1 MRTGHSSHGMVC
13 AAPQPTNCKEDIMGI
28 KHIHF
33 ESLTPAIA
41 RLKSMKL
48 KVALLH
54 SGGPAPGANRVLSGG
69 AKQFLDRGIE
79 VIGFINGYEY
89 LQDLPPQ
96 DLQPGKHFMYID
108 KVVASDAI
116 EANCF
121 ILRTSRANPGRE
133 IKNPLD
139 LDNPTK
145 IEALSRIIDT
155 FKYLKVGALI
165 SIGGDDTLKTANF
178 IHELAR
184 RRLAQDEKFP
194 FQGVVHVP
202 KTIDNDYYGI
212 PWTFGY
218 FTAAEAA
225 GHIVRGLYDDAKATN
240 CYHVVELMGRKAGWY
255 TAAASI
261 YGRGTKAIIP
271 EDYENKPFSLDEL
284 AQDLVDIVIRR
295 EQRGRGYGVF
305 CIAEGIAD
313 MLTDDAKAIMEKDRF
328 GNLRL
333 AEAKIGEHLAK
344 ELAHIYREKTGDKKS
359 FKSQITGYET
369 RQLPPSLYDSL
380 LTSQLGVGAY
390 RLIEQ
395 SRLGEMVTVRDNL
408 EIDGIAFSSLI
419 NPETL
424 KVKNRSIDPR
434 GDFYNLLRS
443 LEENFPQ

>member
-1 MRTGHSSHGMVC
+1 MAMPHT
-13 AAPQPTNCKEDIMGI
+13 
-28 KHIHF
+28 HF
-33 ESLTPAIA
+33 ESLTPMIA
-41 RLKSMKL
+41 RLKSLKL

-69 AKQFLDRGIE
+69 AKQFLDRGIG
-79 VIGFINGYEY
+79 VIGFNNGYEY
-89 LQDLPPQ
+89 LQDFPPQ
-96 DLQPGKHFMYID
+96 DLEPGKHFIHID
-108 KVVASDAI
+108 QGVASDAI

-121 ILRTSRANPGRE
+121 ILRTSRANPGRH
-133 IKNPLD
+133 IKKLSD
-139 LDNPTK
+139 LDDPGK
-145 IEALSRIIDT
+145 IEVLSRIMDT

-178 IHELAR
+178 IQELTR
-184 RRLAQDEKFP
+184 RRLAANDNYP

-225 GHIVRGLYDDAKATN
+225 GQIVRGLYDDAKATN

-271 EDYENKPFSLDEL
+271 EDYENGSFSLNEL

-295 EQRGRGYGVF
+295 EQNGRGYGVF
-305 CIAEGIAD
+305 CIAEGLAD
-313 MLTDDAKAIMEKDRF
+313 LLSEEEKSAMEKDRF
-328 GNLRL
+328 GNPRL

-344 ELAHIYREKTGDKKS
+344 EVERIYTEKTGTSKS
-359 FKSQITGYET
+359 FKPQIAGYET
-369 RQLPPSLYDSL
+369 RQHMPSLYDAL

-395 SRLGEMVTVRDNL
+395 GRLGEMVTVRDNL
-408 EIDGIAFSSLI
+408 EIDGIAFHSLVD
-419 NPETL
+419 PETL
-424 KVKNRSIDPR
+424 KVRNRSIDTR
-434 GDFYNLLRS
+434 GDFYNMLRS
-443 LEENFPQ
+443 LEENFAQ

>member
-1 MRTGHSSHGMVC
+1 MRIQHT
-13 AAPQPTNCKEDIMGI
+13 
-28 KHIHF
+28 HF
-33 ESLTPAIA
+33 ESLTPSIA
-41 RLKSMKL
+41 RLKCMKL

-79 VIGFINGYEY
+79 VIGFNNGYEY

-96 DLQPGKHFMYID
+96 DLQPGKHFIHID
-108 KVVASDAI
+108 KTAASDAI

-121 ILRTSRANPGRE
+121 ILRTSRANPGKD
-133 IKNPLD
+133 IKSPHD
-139 LDNPTK
+139 LDSPKKT
-145 IEALSRIIDT
+145 EALSRIIDT

-178 IHELAR
+178 IHELSR
-184 RRLAQDEKFP
+184 RRFAQDESFP
-194 FQGVVHVP
+194 FHGVVHVP

-225 GHIVRGLYDDAKATN
+225 GRIVRGLYDDAKATN

-261 YGRGTKAIIP
+261 YARGTKAIIP
-271 EDYENKPFSLDEL
+271 EDYENKTFSLDAL
-284 AQDLVDIVIRR
+284 AQDLVDMVIRR
-295 EQRGRGYGVF
+295 EQGGRGYGVF

-313 MLTDDAKAIMEKDRF
+313 LLTDDEKGRMDKDRF

-344 ELAHIYREKTGDKKS
+344 ELEHMYKAKTGTKKS
-359 FKSQITGYET
+359 FKPQIAGYET
-369 RQLPPSLYDSL
+369 RQLPPSLYDAL

-395 SRLGEMVTVRDNL
+395 GRFGEMVTVCDNL

-419 NPETL
+419 NQETL
-424 KVKNRSIDPR
+424 KVKNRSIDTN

-443 LEENFPQ
+443 LEENFSQ

>member
-1 MRTGHSSHGMVC
+1 MRMPHT
-13 AAPQPTNCKEDIMGI
+13 
-28 KHIHF
+28 HF
-33 ESLTPAIA
+33 ESLLPAIA
-41 RLKSMKL
+41 RLKCLKL

-69 AKQFLDRGIE
+69 AKQFLDRGIS
-79 VIGFINGYEY
+79 VIGFNNGYEY
-89 LQDLPPQ
+89 LQDFPPQ
-96 DLQPGKHFMYID
+96 DLVPGRHFIHID
-108 KVVASDAI
+108 QTVASDAI
-116 EANCF
+116 ERNCF
-121 ILRTSRANPGRE
+121 ILRTSRANPGKN
-133 IKNPLD
+133 IKSPLD
-139 LDNPTK
+139 LDDPRK

-155 FKYLKVGALI
+155 FKYLKVGVLI

-184 RRLAQDEKFP
+184 RRLAADEKFP

-225 GHIVRGLYDDAKATN
+225 GQIVRGLYDDAKATN

-271 EDYENKPFSLDEL
+271 EDYESIPFSLEEL

-295 EQRGRGYGVF
+295 EQDGRGYGVF

-313 MLTDDAKAIMEKDRF
+313 LLTYDEKSRMDKDRF

-344 ELAHIYREKTGDKKS
+344 ALEHIYKEKTGTSKS
-359 FKSQITGYET
+359 FKPQIAGYET
-369 RQLPPSLYDSL
+369 RQHTPSLYDAL

-395 SRLGEMVTVRDNL
+395 GRLGEMVTVRDNL
-408 EIDGIAFSSLI
+408 EIDGIAFDTLV

-424 KVKNRSIDPR
+424 KVKNRSIDTR
-434 GDFYNLLRS
+434 GDFYNMLRS
-443 LEENFPQ
+443 LEENFAQ

>member
-1 MRTGHSSHGMVC
+1 MI
-13 AAPQPTNCKEDIMGI
+13 QPT
-28 KHIHF
+28 HF
-33 ESLTPAIA
+33 ESMTPSIA

-54 SGGPAPGANRVLSGG
+54 AGGPAPGGNRVLSGG
-69 AKQFLDRGIE
+69 AKQFLDRGIA
-79 VIGFINGYEY
+79 VIGFTNGYEY

-96 DLQPGKHFMYID
+96 DLLPGKHFIYID
-108 KVVASDAI
+108 KTVASEAI

-121 ILRTSRANPGRE
+121 ILRTSRANPGKN
-133 IKNPLD
+133 IKNPQD
-139 LDNPTK
+139 LDSQQKT
-145 IEALSRIIDT
+145 EALSRIIDT
-155 FKYLKVGALI
+155 FKYLKIGALI

-178 IHELAR
+178 IHELSR
-184 RRLAQDEKFP
+184 RRLAQDAAFP

-225 GHIVRGLYDDAKATN
+225 GRVVRGLYDDAKATN

-271 EDYENKPFSLDEL
+271 EDYESKPFNLDEL
-284 AQDLVDIVIRR
+284 ARELVDIVLRR
-295 EQRGRGYGVF
+295 EQRDRGYGVF

-313 MLTDDAKAIMEKDRF
+313 LLTDDAKAIMEKDRF

-344 ELAHIYREKTGDKKS
+344 ELEHIYEEKTGTKKS
-359 FKSQITGYET
+359 FKPQIAGYET
-369 RQLPPSLYDSL
+369 RQNRPSLYDAL

-395 SRLGEMVTVRDNL
+395 GRFGEMVTVRDNL

-419 NPETL
+419 NSETL
-424 KVKNRSIDPR
+424 KVKNRSIDTR

-443 LEENFPQ
+443 LEENFSQ

>member
-1 MRTGHSSHGMVC
+1 
-13 AAPQPTNCKEDIMGI
+13 MGV

-54 SGGPAPGANRVLSGG
+54 SGGPAPGGNRVLSGG

-79 VIGFINGYEY
+79 VIGFNNGYEF

-96 DLQPGKHFMYID
+96 DLQPGKHFIYID
-108 KVVASDAI
+108 QTVASDAI

-121 ILRTSRANPGRE
+121 ILRTSRANPGKD
-133 IKNPLD
+133 IKNLHD
-139 LDNPTK
+139 LDNPKK
-145 IEALSRIIDT
+145 IESLSRIIDT

-178 IHELAR
+178 IHELTR

-225 GHIVRGLYDDAKATN
+225 GRIVRGLYDDAKATN

-271 EDYENKPFSLDEL
+271 EDYENKPFSLEEL

-313 MLTDDAKAIMEKDRF
+313 MLTEDAKAIMEKDRF

-344 ELAHIYREKTGDKKS
+344 ELENIYIGKTGTKKS
-359 FKSQITGYET
+359 FKPQIAGYET

-395 SRLGEMVTVRDNL
+395 SRMGEMVTVCDNL

-424 KVKNRSIDPR
+424 KVKNRSIDTQ